1 MAVRK
6 DNYIKIGD
14 NMEMLVR
21 DKLVKQAEGTLI
33 KGYVLISGYQ
43 LNPQKNGGFYISGTL
58 QAMGTIPF
66 KVWSST
72 VGDSLYAKMTGN
84 ESLFKG
90 SICYVEGKVDRYGGN
105 FSLVLNEGRVI
116 DGEDV
121 GLKESDFLEDVYDV
135 GAFWQSLIGVL
146 KKNCSE
152 KAVTMF
158 ERVISEVKERFMTEF
173 AAVWHHDNCK
183 AGLLAHTTKVV
194 RMASLIRM
202 YPEIAKKI
210 SPDVLFIGCALHD
223 IGKIYEYRMGA
234 VSTEGKVLSHHTF
247 GVLFCVSHKDE
258 IVEAL
263 GLDGYHLLLS
273 IIEQHHGEYGERPR
287 TVAAYVIHKLDLLES
302 VLTSINALLKD
313 SPDGNIQYDNCKLS

>member
-1 MAVRK
+1 M
-6 DNYIKIGD
+6 
-14 NMEMLVR
+14 
-21 DKLVKQAEGTLI
+21 I

-72 VGDSLYAKMTGN
+72 VGDSLYAKMSGG

-135 GAFWQSLIGVL
+135 GAFWQSLMGVL

-202 YPEIAKKI
+202 YPEITKKI

-223 IGKIYEYRMGA
+223 IGKVYEYGLGA
-234 VSTEGKVLSHHTF
+234 VTDEGKVLSHHTF
-247 GVLFCVSHKDE
+247 GVLFCASHKKD

-263 GLDGYHLLLS
+263 GRDGYRLLLS

-287 TVAAYVIHKLDLLES
+287 TVAAYIVYRLDLLES
-302 VLTSINALLKD
+302 VLTSVNTLLKD
-313 SPDGNIQYDNCKLS
+313 SPDGNIQYDGYKLS

>member
-1 MAVRK
+1 
-6 DNYIKIGD
+6 
-14 NMEMLVR
+14 MEGFTFR
-21 DKLVKQAEGTLI
+21 
-33 KGYVLISGYQ
+33 VLCKRWAQ
-43 LNPQKNGGFYISGTL
+43 
-58 QAMGTIPF
+58 TIPF

-72 VGDSLYAKMTGN
+72 VGDSLYAKMSGG

-105 FSLVLNEGRVI
+105 FSLVLNDGRVI

-135 GAFWQSLIGVL
+135 GAFWQSLMGVL

-202 YPEIAKKI
+202 YPEITKKI

-223 IGKIYEYRMGA
+223 IGKVYEYGLGA
-234 VSTEGKVLSHHTF
+234 VTDEGKVLSHHTF
-247 GVLFCVSHKDE
+247 GVLFCASHKKD

-263 GLDGYHLLLS
+263 GRDGYRLLLS

-287 TVAAYVIHKLDLLES
+287 TVAAYVVYRLDMLES
-302 VLTSINALLKD
+302 VLTSVNTLLKD
-313 SPDGNIQYDNCKLS
+313 SPDGNIQYDGYKLS

>member
-6 DNYIKIGD
+6 DNYIRIGD

-33 KGYVLISGYQ
+33 KGYVLINGYQ
-43 LNPQKNGGFYISGTL
+43 LTPQKNGGFYISGTL

-72 VGDSLYAKMTGN
+72 VGDSLYAKMSGG

-105 FSLVLNEGRVI
+105 FSLVLNDGRVI
-116 DGEDV
+116 DGEDI

-152 KAVTMF
+152 RAVIMF
-158 ERVISEVKERFMTEF
+158 ERVISDVKERFMTEF

-202 YPEIAKKI
+202 YPESTKKI

-223 IGKIYEYRMGA
+223 IGKVYEYGLGA
-234 VSTEGKVLSHHTF
+234 VTDEGKVLSHHTF
-247 GVLFCVSHKDE
+247 GVLFCASHKKD

-263 GLDGYHLLLS
+263 GLEGYRLLLS

-287 TVAAYVIHKLDLLES
+287 TVAAYVVHRLDMLES
-302 VLTSINALLKD
+302 VLTSVNTLLKD
-313 SPDGNIQYDNCKLS
+313 SPDGNIQYDGYKLS

>member
-33 KGYVLISGYQ
+33 KGYVLINGYQ
-43 LNPQKNGGFYISGTL
+43 LTPQKNGGFYISGTL

-72 VGDSLYAKMTGN
+72 VGDSLYAKMSGG

-105 FSLVLNEGRVI
+105 FSLVLNDGRVI
-116 DGEDV
+116 DGEDI
-121 GLKESDFLEDVYDV
+121 GFKESDFLEDVYDV

-202 YPEIAKKI
+202 YPEITKKI

-223 IGKIYEYRMGA
+223 IGKVYEYGLGA
-234 VSTEGKVLSHHTF
+234 VTDEGKVLSHRTF
-247 GVLFCVSHKDE
+247 GVLFCASHKKD

-263 GLDGYHLLLS
+263 GRDGYRLLLS

-287 TVAAYVIHKLDLLES
+287 TVAAYVVHRLDMLES
-302 VLTSINALLKD
+302 VLTSVNTLLKD
-313 SPDGNIQYDNCKLS
+313 SPDGNIQYDGYKLS